1 VNPMKG
7 VALIIIALGVIGLA
21 YGGFTYTKSTSTAQ
35 IGPIDIVTHDRERV
49 NIPIWAGI
57 AAIVVGAGI
66 LLVPGKNA

>member
-1 VNPMKG
+1 MKG